1 MYLKKR
7 CPSCT
12 SHQIRRSHRRAI
24 EKALLFLF
32 PRIVPHR
39 CNECG
44 RRFYILNLRSSRQGS
59 LEQSI

>member
-1 MYLKKR
+1 MYRKKR
-7 CPSCT
+7 CPTCT

-24 EKALLFLF
+24 ERTLFFLF
-32 PRIVPHR
+32 PYILPHR

-44 RRFYILNLRSSRQGS
+44 RRFYILSLRSSRQSS